1 MSEPPSP
8 SLSPSPSLLA
18 NLRVELMRKA
28 PFLLMQPAHVDALL
42 RGSAQV
48 YHAPGET
55 IVSPAHGTIR
65 HLYCIRSGR
74 VTHRLP
80 QAQGADF
87 QFEAGDLFPLGAL
100 MSARAVMGS
109 YLAHEDTFCLR
120 IDADIVHD
128 VASRSVPFA
137 DFLNRS
143 ILTLL
148 EASQRMLRESHA
160 AQALAEQSLESPLG
174 ELLRNQPVS
183 VRPDT
188 GVGEALEAM
197 HRRRL
202 GSMPVVDAEGRVLGI
217 LTRYDVLGRIALPQL
232 PLSTPIEQVMTR
244 PVRTLAASESALD
257 AALLMSQHGIRHVP
271 VTEAGRLI
279 GIVSERDL
287 FAIQRLS
294 LKDLGTAIRSARDL
308 GTLREAGSDIRAF
321 ASTLLSQGVQARQL
335 TRLISRLNDALTGR
349 LLELVALR
357 HQLDLR
363 HACWLAAGS
372 EGREEQTIAT
382 DQDNGLLL
390 DDDEAAGDRPR
401 WLAFAG
407 EVNRALEDC
416 GAPLCRGGVMA
427 SNPQWCLVADEWR
440 ARFRQW
446 IARGEGEDLLDASI
460 WLDFRVLAGRPE
472 LAAGLRPAI
481 GALVRQHPR
490 FLRQL
495 AGAALRNRVPL
506 DWLGGIETRVQDGRE
521 LLDIKLHG
529 TMIYVDAARLL
540 ALAHGVE
547 AVNTRSRFEGIARAL
562 RVPPSEAEGWIG
574 GFEYLQMLR
583 LRGQIAQD
591 AAAGGIVHAGRSNV
605 PAPAPGA
612 NAAARPNPVP
622 NPNPNPNLLDVA
634 TLSDIDRRILKESL
648 RIARR
653 LQQRIELDFLA

>member
-1 MSEPPSP
+1 MSEP
-8 SLSPSPSLLA
+8 LSPSPSLLG
-18 NLRVELMRKA
+18 NLRVELMRKP
-28 PFLLMQPAHVDALL
+28 PFHLMQPLHVDALV
-42 RGSAQV
+42 RGSEQV
-48 YHAPGET
+48 YYAPGEA
-55 IVSPAHGTIR
+55 IVSPEHGPVR

-74 VTHRLP
+74 VAHRLP
-80 QAQGADF
+80 QAQGVDF
-87 QFEAGDLFPLGAL
+87 QFETGDLFPLGAL

-120 IDADIVHD
+120 IDAAVVHE
-128 VASRSVPFA
+128 VAARSAPFA

-148 EASQRMLRESHA
+148 EASQRMLREGQA
-160 AQALAEQSLESPLG
+160 AQALADQSLESPLG

-188 GVGEALEAM
+188 TIGEALEAM

-202 GSMPVVDAEGRVLGI
+202 GSMPVVDAEDRVLGI
-217 LTRYDVLGRIALPQL
+217 LTRYDVLGRITLPQL
-232 PLSTPIEQVMTR
+232 PMSTPIDQVMTC
-244 PVRTLAASESALD
+244 PVRTLAASDSALD

-271 VTEAGRLI
+271 VTQGGRLV

-308 GTLREAGSDIRAF
+308 ETLRQAGADIRAF

-335 TRLISRLNDALTGR
+335 TRLISRLNDALTIR

-357 HQLDLR
+357 HQLDLHR
-363 HACWLAAGS
+363 ACWLAAGS

-390 DDDEAAGDRPR
+390 DGDQAADRPR

-407 EVNRALEDC
+407 DVNQALSDC

-427 SNPQWCLVADEWR
+427 SNPRWCLTSEEWR
-440 ARFRQW
+440 AHFRQW

-481 GALVRQHPR
+481 RVLVGQHPR

-506 DWLGGIETRVQDGRE
+506 DWLGGIETRAQDGRE

-529 TMIYVDAARLL
+529 SMIYVDAARLF
-540 ALAHGVE
+540 ALAHSVE
-547 AVNTRSRFEGIARAL
+547 AVNTRTRFEGIARAL

-583 LRGQIAQD
+583 LKGQIAQD
-591 AAAGGIVHAGRSNV
+591 AAAGGTMHAGRNDVQAAS
-605 PAPAPGA
+605 PEA
-612 NAAARPNPVP
+612 NAVANMK
-622 NPNPNPNLLDVA
+622 PNPNLLDVA